1 VALMR
6 LRRDNV
12 RYVVVHLREF
22 TTEEGLEVLETLRE
36 RYGLPELGRLFD
48 GRGEAA
54 VFRLR

>member
-1 VALMR
+1 
-6 LRRDNV
+6 
-12 RYVVVHLREF
+12 LREF